1 MYRLIQLL
9 IFSTSLL
16 IAKPKSIAVLDFEGK
31 DISDSEASILTD
43 RLRSE
48 LFNLGNYKVLERALM
63 EDILKSKDSNKQAF
77 VTHQNV
83 RLRLE
88 IY

>member
-31 DISDSEASILTD
+31 DISEGFVSMTLRFTFQNYAKSLLESEINRSMQMVLKLLEK
-43 RLRSE
+43 RLNAKIRS
-48 LFNLGNYKVLERALM
+48 
-63 EDILKSKDSNKQAF
+63 
-77 VTHQNV
+77 
-83 RLRLE
+83 
-88 IY
+88 

>member
-1 MYRLIQLL
+1 MYRVIQLL
-9 IFSTSLL
+9 IFGTSLL

-48 LFNLGNYKVLERALM
+48 LFNLGNYKVLERELM
-63 EDILKSKDSNKQAF
+63 EVISFERAMTPTSRHL
-77 VTHQNV
+77 
-83 RLRLE
+83 
-88 IY
+88 